1 MGNYRTTMYRRDFN
15 RLQAQR
21 NQAFPKG
28 PVSVKEKPAQL
39 GKEAILKPADKL
51 ETEPQLLTSLSGSD
65 LAKVEPTS
73 EISDERQSVN
83 QVSIKMFYSLFVSLI
98 ECLTKQTKENDY
110 LLIDRCIHIISLYMT
125 PT

>member
-1 MGNYRTTMYRRDFN
+1 MGNYRTTLYRRDFN

-21 NQAFPKG
+21 NQAIPKG

-39 GKEAILKPADKL
+39 GKEAILKPTDKL

-65 LAKVEPTS
+65 LTKVEHTS

-83 QVSIKMFYSLFVSLI
+83 QVSIKMF
-98 ECLTKQTKENDY
+98 
-110 LLIDRCIHIISLYMT
+110 
-125 PT
+125 